1 MPTTLE
7 PGTLEVIASTP
18 AVLRALTATMPEAII
33 EARDGDGWSARDIVA
48 HLLDRWPSQCGR
60 VRLMLAEVHPT
71 ILDED
76 EVAGLAASGLRQRPL
91 AWLLDEFGRARAA
104 EAGTFL
110 GLTAADLARTGRH
123 SAAGPITM
131 AEMLN
136 HVAYHDL
143 LHVQQIAATLARVPN
158 AGRGAFGMF

>member
-1 MPTTLE
+1 MPITLG

-18 AVLRALTATMPEAII
+18 AVLRALTASLPEAIV

-48 HLLDRWPSQCGR
+48 HLLDRWPSQRDR
-60 VRLMLAEVHPT
+60 VEKMLAEANPV
-71 ILDED
+71 ILDEP
-76 EVAGLAASGLRQRPL
+76 EVAGLEASGLRHRPL
-91 AWLLDEFGRARAA
+91 MWLLDEFERTRAA
-104 EAGTFL
+104 EADAFR
-110 GLTAADLARTGRH
+110 GLSASDLARPGQH
-123 SAAGPITM
+123 SVAGPITI
-131 AEMLN
+131 AELLN

>member
-1 MPTTLE
+1 MTTTLE
-7 PGTLEVIASTP
+7 PGTLEVIARTP
-18 AVLRALTATMPEAII
+18 AVLRALTGGLPEAIV
-33 EARDGDGWSARDIVA
+33 ETRDGDGWSARDIVA

-60 VRLMLAEVHPT
+60 VRLMLAEVDPV

-76 EVAGLAASGLRQRPL
+76 EIAGLKASGLAQRPL
-91 AWLLDEFGRARAA
+91 PWLLDEIERTRAA
-104 EAGTFL
+104 EADTFRT
-110 GLTAADLARTGRH
+110 LTTADLARTGRH

-143 LHVQQIAATLARVPN
+143 VHIQQIAATLARVPN

>member
-1 MPTTLE
+1 MWTS
-7 PGTLEVIASTP
+7 GTGS
-18 AVLRALTATMPEAII
+18 
-33 EARDGDGWSARDIVA
+33 
-48 HLLDRWPSQCGR
+48 
-60 VRLMLAEVHPT
+60 
-71 ILDED
+71 
-76 EVAGLAASGLRQRPL
+76 
-91 AWLLDEFGRARAA
+91 RAA